1 MSDAFHVRLSSFRP
15 MSALSYCPFLSAC
28 AVARTPL
35 PGRWLWRAR
44 RRLHRDLFRLAN
56 EESMRNRQHE
66 RLLYGV
72 VSSYLSGCFSTP
84 PDVVFSKGGRMP
96 TFPRLCGPI
105 ALWVGKL
112 MGRGRSSRGEGRTNP
127 SKTASV
133 AARLWDRAIVEAGLN
148 SSAWQHMDDTG
159 TRVD

>member
-66 RLLYGV
+66 RLLYGLV
-72 VSSYLSGCFSTP
+72 GSYLSGCFSTP

-96 TFPRLCGPI
+96 TFPRLCGPV

-112 MGRGRSSRGEGRTNP
+112 WDAAGVREGRAHKPQQDRFCRGPTLEPQASASRPTRPGRSC
-127 SKTASV
+127 
-133 AARLWDRAIVEAGLN
+133 
-148 SSAWQHMDDTG
+148 
-159 TRVD
+159 